1 MLMKR
6 TLLLLFPFLLL
17 SCNFETKKISSEEV
31 LELES
36 QTLNWK
42 EVDQYPAFEDCQD
55 ETELNA
61 ARDCFEREVAENVY
75 AYLAKQQPVVTEE
88 INDTLLLYIEI
99 SKEGRPQ
106 IDSVEIDSLTTKQ
119 LPEIRSWLIQ
129 SIDSL
134 PKIYPA
140 SKRGIP
146 VSTVFKMPIVI
157 KAE

>member
-1 MLMKR
+1 MKR

-42 EVDQYPAFEDCQD
+42 EVDQYPAFDRCQN
-55 ETELNA
+55 ETQLAE
-61 ARDCFEREVAENVY
+61 ARNCFEREVAENVY
-75 AYLAKQQPVVTEE
+75 AYLAKQQPVVTEA
-88 INDTLLLYIEI
+88 INDTLLLYLKI

-106 IDSVEIDSLTTKQ
+106 IDSVEIDSSTTAQ
-119 LPEIRSWLIQ
+119 IPDLRLWLDQ

-140 SKRGIP
+140 SKRGVP
-146 VSTVFKMPIVI
+146 VSTVFKMPILI